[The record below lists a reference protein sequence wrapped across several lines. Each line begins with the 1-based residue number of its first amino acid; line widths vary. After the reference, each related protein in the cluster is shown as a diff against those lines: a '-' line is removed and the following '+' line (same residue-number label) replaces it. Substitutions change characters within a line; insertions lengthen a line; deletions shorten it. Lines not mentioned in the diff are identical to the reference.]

1 MYRFVIVLSNKG
13 YWNPRGWMRR
23 GSILILHFWRKLCS
37 HPLPSLRIFTR
48 AQCSPLSALINC
60 SSYPTASLITRRTNP
75 SNIPTLLGSN
85 SLLETLPC
93 LSSNLVPFSSLLLE
107 EIKRYSRL
115 FIPDEI
121 IEKQSRVFF
130 IREKNSCYSIAG
142 DACQNYMEIQ
152 IK

>member
-1 MYRFVIVLSNKG
+1 MKSARMDPFLSCISDGN
-13 YWNPRGWMRR
+13 
-23 GSILILHFWRKLCS
+23 SALILSLS
-37 HPLPSLRIFTR
+37 SSSLRIFTR

-115 FIPDEI
+115 FTRLLRNNQEFFLFVKKI
-121 IEKQSRVFF
+121 RV
-130 IREKNSCYSIAG
+130 KIAG

>member
-13 YWNPRGWMRR
+13 YWNPRGWIRR

-115 FIPDEI
+115 FTRLLRNNQEFFLFVKKIRVIRSLETHVRI
-121 IEKQSRVFF
+121 IWRFKLN
-130 IREKNSCYSIAG
+130 K
-142 DACQNYMEIQ
+142 
-152 IK
+152 